1 MKPAFLLARVSTW
14 KTSQD
19 QSPDRQLEN
28 LRAYCER
35 QGRPIAWAETDR
47 ASGMKSEDARPAL
60 AHAMSLARRGEIGA
74 ICVTRLD
81 RLGRSLRNLID
92 TADELRRLGVDLVV
106 LEQNLDTS
114 TPSGKFMFQMLAA
127 CAEFQRDLYAEASA
141 QGKARALAAGK
152 HCARPRETVQPGAVV
167 LMSEL
172 RRRGVRWKLIPVIL
186 AEKGFRQWGRV
197 IKSTGRQRLDRPWP
211 VSSLK
216 AAMNRDKKPPADFG
230 RDSGAGSQQHSK
242 PEP

>member
-14 KTSQD
+14 KASQD

-60 AHAMSLARRGEIGA
+60 AHAMSLARRGDIGA

-92 TADELRRLGVDLVV
+92 TADELRRLGGDLVV
-106 LEQNLDTS
+106 LEQNLDTA

-152 HCARPRETVQPGAVV
+152 HCARPHENVQPEAIGKIAR
-167 LMSEL
+167 L
-172 RRRGVRWKLIPVIL
+172 RTSGVRWKLIPAIL
-186 AEKGFRQWGRV
+186 AAEGFKQWGRV
-197 IKSTGRQRLDRPWP
+197 IKSTGRQRSDRPWP
-211 VSSLK
+211 VSTLK
-216 AAMNRDKKPPADFG
+216 AAYTRDRKPPGDFG
-230 RDSGAGSQQHSK
+230 HATSAESK
-242 PEP
+242 PGPENEP